1 MISDSVQNYPPRF
14 GGRCAYRCAWY
25 ERIHDDQGHGCLQ
38 RLVTNGVCC
47 ANNLT
52 GPPETKVSV
61 IADPTI
67 VPEPYRPTFN
77 GRTAEQC
84 AWYEKVWDDQGYGVL
99 KRWYLDWEYRCL
111 LFIRAEHQEM
121 PHGKLRKWYGSQ
133 FDYPLGIRRWYGSR
147 YDYGEDDDGDE
158 PYAAAAW

>member
-1 MISDSVQNYPPRF
+1 MISDNLQNYPPSS
-14 GGRCAYRCAWY
+14 AVVAPTDV
-25 ERIHDDQGHGCLQ
+25 HGHGCLQ
-38 RLVTNGVCC
+38 RLVTNGLCC

-52 GPPETKVSV
+52 GPLEAKVSV

-77 GRTAEQC
+77 GRMAEQC

-111 LFIRAEHQEM
+111 LSIRAEHQEM
-121 PHGKLRKWYGSQ
+121 PHGRLRKWYASQ

-147 YDYGEDDDGDE
+147 YDYGEDDDKDE
-158 PYAAAAW
+158 PFAVAAW